1 LCTENDPCIS
11 NPTGPGCDPC
21 IGDPK
26 RPGCECDEKENQKEI
41 EERNKSIEP
50 NTDPVGNMKEKGL
63 DLVFNE
69 MKVAMCGTYNTLPRG
84 NTVKQLNIAF
94 HYNRSFI
101 DALDAT
107 IADADFFSS
116 IARGAGINSELIS
129 DERLDDS
136 DPEKMKPSFLRDFRS
151 AISGVSELWLT
162 YAGHGVTTPEG
173 RWAIQLP
180 LVDNS
185 GEFRDS
191 FTKACLSYSGGVDK
205 VEVNYLFS
213 VTGNK
218 SESEKCHQYRCGDYV
233 VTADELLD
241 EVKAAGV
248 KDLFFIIDSCFAGA
262 FENTMQ
268 NMQASG
274 LNIVSLMSSKACEV
288 SHEGILGDG
297 GNFRFMVQNLLAA
310 RDFTDLNKDDQITLA
325 ELVFRVHTEGKNQDA
340 INSIFGKFS
349 GHLNELCPGQAPQA
363 AVCLDKNLPFLHR
376 VITSWNSEC
385 PGASW

>member
-1 LCTENDPCIS
+1 MMHFIIYFIMYFMMRFIIKLMMRFI
-11 NPTGPGCDPC
+11 
-21 IGDPK
+21 
-26 RPGCECDEKENQKEI
+26 
-41 EERNKSIEP
+41 
-50 NTDPVGNMKEKGL
+50 MK
-63 DLVFNE
+63 F
-69 MKVAMCGTYNTLPRG
+69 M
-84 NTVKQLNIAF
+84 
-94 HYNRSFI
+94 
-101 DALDAT
+101 
-107 IADADFFSS
+107 
-116 IARGAGINSELIS
+116 
-129 DERLDDS
+129 
-136 DPEKMKPSFLRDFRS
+136 MKPIINLMDE
-151 AISGVSELWLT
+151 A
-162 YAGHGVTTPEG
+162 H
-173 RWAIQLP
+173 
-180 LVDNS
+180 
-185 GEFRDS
+185 
-191 FTKACLSYSGGVDK
+191 
-205 VEVNYLFS
+205 
-213 VTGNK
+213 
-218 SESEKCHQYRCGDYV
+218 
-233 VTADELLD
+233 DELLD